1 MEMTNEMLLDR
12 LFRLEW
18 LFRLQY
24 MHAYQARGPMAS
36 RHRGQGRILS
46 LLKIKPEMSQKELA
60 SILDIR
66 PQSLAELLA
75 KLEKAGY
82 VTRTP
87 SEADRRVMEIRL
99 TDEGRSVVRDPE
111 EEEQPDDLF
120 DCLEAGEREDFAGYL
135 DRLIEHLETKF
146 GDDQRIHGFHGR
158 PDFRSFRDFM
168 ERFGHGHGRGPGGG
182 GFGFRF

>member
-18 LFRLQY
+18 LLRLQY
-24 MHAYQARGPMAS
+24 MQNYQARGPMAS
-36 RHRGQGRILS
+36 THRGQGRILS

-87 SEADRRVMEIRL
+87 SETDRRVMEIRL
-99 TDEGRSVVRDPE
+99 TDEGRSVVHEPE
-111 EEEQPDDLF
+111 EKEQPDDLF
-120 DCLEAGEREDFAGYL
+120 DCLDSAEREGFAGYL
-135 DRLIEHLETKF
+135 DRLIEHLEAKF
-146 GDDQRIHGFHGR
+146 GDDERIRGFHGR
-158 PDFRSFRDFM
+158 PDFRSFSDFM
-168 ERFGHGHGRGPGGG
+168 ERFGRGRGAGGG